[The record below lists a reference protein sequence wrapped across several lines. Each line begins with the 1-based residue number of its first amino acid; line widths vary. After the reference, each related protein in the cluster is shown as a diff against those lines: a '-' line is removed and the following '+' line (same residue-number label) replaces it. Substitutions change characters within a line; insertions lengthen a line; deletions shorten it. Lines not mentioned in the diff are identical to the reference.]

1 VPKGSP
7 FSPTNFCR
15 AEWTALAIHATDLA
29 PSAARS
35 PNEVGFGAPFAVA
48 HPDEQTLGVDVAG
61 LEGET
66 SLRRRPSAWIVVS
79 ATRRTGWAE
88 KTEDGP
94 VALQRVQKEEPQRV
108 DGEVDGMNCLAA
120 SCVRGRKSLRR
131 MSAHIRSPTS
141 ATSPWLPPGRPRRP
155 RVAADGRPSQV
166 KWAPGDGDPAWA
178 IVDPSGW

>member
-108 DGEVDGMNCLAA
+108 DGEVDG
-120 SCVRGRKSLRR
+120 RR
-131 MSAHIRSPTS
+131 REMLGLPEVEEERRRFSSTRSA
-141 ATSPWLPPGRPRRP
+141 GCC
-155 RVAADGRPSQV
+155 RPSR
-166 KWAPGDGDPAWA
+166 
-178 IVDPSGW
+178 